1 MDTEIAE
8 INIPQLICPLN
19 LFELPLELFHFI
31 LDFLIYYDGNLF
43 LVMWNFM
50 VVPLR
55 RWRLRDIDLEWWDTH
70 ALSFGHLGLRLM
82 GRLGEILNLACPR
95 RGGGEGGGLSDWL
108 IIIII
113 RWVRFP
119 SSFFISL
126 NSAPKTV
133 ACWVG
138 SPSLYMTLLGLC
150 FWLDEDLSLELSW
163 FVYLKGR

>member
-55 RWRLRDIDLEWWDTH
+55 RWRLRDIDLE
-70 ALSFGHLGLRLM
+70 
-82 GRLGEILNLACPR
+82 
-95 RGGGEGGGLSDWL
+95 
-108 IIIII
+108 
-113 RWVRFP
+113 
-119 SSFFISL
+119 
-126 NSAPKTV
+126 
-133 ACWVG
+133 
-138 SPSLYMTLLGLC
+138 
-150 FWLDEDLSLELSW
+150 
-163 FVYLKGR
+163 